1 MKKYTIA
8 SLAAVGALALT
19 ACSGGANSAGNV
31 AGEPVIDGTLNYA
44 INDDPGSLFRLLNSS
59 GTLPYI
65 TSWVYETLVFYNQ
78 DGKPQGRLATSWE
91 ETPTSLHFEIRDD
104 AICSD
109 GTPLTAET
117 VANNF
122 RWITDPANGSALAGL
137 TVPTDTVVENDD
149 TSVTLTTSTPNS
161 FLMGSIG
168 ANPIYCQAALDD
180 PESVKLGTNGT
191 GMYKLVESVPG
202 DHYTLERRDE
212 YNWAPEGAPNGDT
225 PGVPKNVVIS
235 VITNPSTR
243 ANMLLSGDLN
253 IASVSASDA
262 ARVASTMSPAYA
274 INLVTGGFVYSQ
286 AEGMPTADENVRI
299 ALTKA
304 LDLDALMAVNT
315 EGKGKRAPRLA
326 VVSPDICQYDAA
338 TPNLPSHDVA
348 AAEKML
354 DEAGWVKGP
363 DGMRAKDGEPLELNF
378 AWQTRW
384 PENAATAEMIGEQW
398 KAVGVKVNQEGSDYS
413 AFAEKTS
420 VPGAASKYDV
430 MWIAPNY
437 AVPDVL
443 SNFFSGPAAP
453 AGKNLGEVKNPEFTR
468 LAEEASSFSG
478 SDACPSWQ
486 AAENE
491 MYRAADY
498 VPFAMREDVVYG
510 NGIARMFD
518 DATLDQ
524 YFPSV
529 ILVK

>member
-19 ACSGGANSAGNV
+19 ACSGGVSSTDTGN
-31 AGEPVIDGTLNYA
+31 GEPVIDGTLNYA

-59 GTLPYI
+59 GALPYI
-65 TSWVYETLVFYNQ
+65 TSWVYESLVFYDT
-78 DGKPQGRLATSWE
+78 DGQPQGRLATSWE

-137 TVPTDTVVENDD
+137 TVPSDTVVENDD
-149 TSVTLTTSTPNS
+149 TTVTMTTSTPNS

-168 ANPIYCQAALDD
+168 VTPIYCQAALDD
-180 PESVKLGTNGT
+180 PESVKNGTNGT
-191 GMYKLVESVPG
+191 GMFKLVESVPG

-212 YNWAPEGAPNGDT
+212 YSWAPEGAPNADT

-235 VITNPSTR
+235 VISNPSTR

-253 IASVSASDA
+253 IASVSASDV
-262 ARVASTMSPAYA
+262 ARVSSSTIPAYA
-274 INLVTGGFVYSQ
+274 INLVSGGIVYSQ
-286 AEGMPTADENVRI
+286 AEGMPTADEQVRI

-315 EGKGKRAPRLA
+315 EGKGVRAPRLA
-326 VVSPDICQYDAA
+326 VISPEICQYDAA

-354 DEAGWVKGP
+354 DEAGWVKGA
-363 DGMRAKDGEPLELNF
+363 DGIRAKDGKPLELNF

-398 KAVGVKVNQEGSDYS
+398 AAIGVKVNQDGSDYS
-413 AFAEKTS
+413 AFAEKTAK
-420 VPGAASKYDV
+420 PGAASNYDV

-443 SNFFSGPAAP
+443 ANFFSGPAAP
-453 AGKNLGEVKNPEFTR
+453 AGKNLGEVKNAEFTR

-478 SDACPSWQ
+478 SEACPSWE
-486 AAENE
+486 AAEIE

-498 VPFAMREDVVYG
+498 VPFAMREDAVYG
-510 NGIARMFD
+510 KDIAIAFD
-518 DATLDQ
+518 NATMDQ